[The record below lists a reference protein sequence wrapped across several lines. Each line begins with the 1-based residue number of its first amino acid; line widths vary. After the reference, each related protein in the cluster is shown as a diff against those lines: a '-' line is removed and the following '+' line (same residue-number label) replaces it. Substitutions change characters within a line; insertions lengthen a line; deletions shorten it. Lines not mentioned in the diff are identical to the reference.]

1 MTEATI
7 RLPPKLVPLFSKP
20 RGSVRYRWARGGRG
34 SGKSFNFAKMAA
46 VWGYAEPLRI
56 LCVRE
61 FQVSIAES
69 FHAELKAAIAS
80 EPWLEAAYDVG
91 RDYLR
96 GKNGTEFI
104 FRGLRRNTQSI
115 KSLAGIDLTIV
126 EEAEDIPEDSWLAL
140 EATVFRRPK
149 SEMWT
154 IWNPRLDGSP
164 VDQRFVKDPPAN
176 GIGVE
181 LNWNDNP
188 FFPPA
193 LEELRRREQERLDP
207 NTYAHVWE
215 GAYLVNSAA
224 QVFAGKYRVAEFEP
238 QGDWSGPYQGG
249 DFGFSQDPTA
259 AVRVWVHGDRLYVEY
274 EAGKVGLELDDTPAF
289 IANRI
294 PNFADYATRWDNAR
308 PESISHL
315 RRHGLPRSEP
325 VDKWTGSVEDGIA
338 FMRSFREIVIHPRC
352 AETIK
357 EFRLY
362 SYKVDRLTG
371 DILPQIV
378 DAHNHYIDSVRYAVT
393 PMIKR
398 RTAKS
403 RELLI

>member
-1 MTEATI
+1 
-7 RLPPKLVPLFSKP
+7 
-20 RGSVRYRWARGGRG
+20 
-34 SGKSFNFAKMAA
+34 MAA